1 MDKKLI
7 SVIIPT
13 YNRGARLLDCL
24 NSILNQD
31 YDLIEIIIV
40 NDGENFSSLFLE
52 ELVSGSDVSIKIIE
66 NKYNMGA
73 CMSRNIGIIQASG
86 FYITLCDDDDLFKP
100 NRLSSLL
107 NKLESISNKG
117 VFSDT
122 FVKDN
127 SSERITKLPNSINL
141 NKILYGNYSGAQIF
155 SEASLMKDI
164 LFDRRFLASQD
175 HDFNT
180 RFIQKYGELSKT
192 DVPTYV
198 SIQHDDIDRVSNQVF
213 IGRLQYYLKF
223 KKIMSFKHKI
233 SFWFKISFK
242 FLFKI

>member
-1 MDKKLI
+1 MDKKII
-7 SVIIPT
+7 SVIVPT
-13 YNRGARLLDCL
+13 YNRGARLIDCI
-24 NSILNQD
+24 NSILCQD

-40 NDGENFSSLFLE
+40 NDGESLNSDFLQ
-52 ELVSGSDVSIKIIE
+52 ELVFGNNISIKIIE

-73 CMSRNIGIIQASG
+73 CLSRNIGIIQASG

-107 NKLESISNKG
+107 KKFENSSHKG

-122 FVKDN
+122 FVKYK
-127 SSERITKLPNSINL
+127 SSEIITKLPNTINL
-141 NKILYGNYSGAQIF
+141 NKILFGNYAGAQIF
-155 SEASLMKDI
+155 SEARLMKNI
-164 LFDRRFLASQD
+164 LFDRRFVASQD

-180 RFIQKYGELSKT
+180 RFIQKYGKLVKT
-192 DVPTYV
+192 DNPTYV
-198 SIQHDDIDRVSNQVF
+198 SVQHDDLNRVSNQVL

-223 KKIMSFKHKI
+223 KKIMSFKHKM

-242 FLFKI
+242 FLFKK

>member
-1 MDKKLI
+1 MDKKII
-7 SVIIPT
+7 SVIVPT
-13 YNRGARLLDCL
+13 YNRGDRLFDCI
-24 NSILNQD
+24 NSIISQD
-31 YDLIEIIIV
+31 YELIEIIIV
-40 NDGENFSSLFLE
+40 NDGEAFSNHFLDK
-52 ELVSGSDVSIKIIE
+52 LVVESNISIVIIE

-73 CMSRNIGIIQASG
+73 CLSRNIGIIRAKG

-107 NKLESISNKG
+107 NKYEKSSNKG

-122 FVKDN
+122 YVKSN
-127 SSERITKLPNSINL
+127 SSEKITKLPNFINL
-141 NKILYGNYSGAQIF
+141 NKILYGNYAGAQIF
-155 SEASLMKDI
+155 SEASLMKNI
-164 LFDRRFLASQD
+164 LFDRRFVASQD

-180 RFIQKYGELSKT
+180 RFIQQYGELVKT
-192 DVPTYV
+192 DHPTYV
-198 SIQHDDIDRVSNQVF
+198 SVQHNDFNRVSNQVL

-242 FLFKI
+242 YLFK